1 MQTITKILKLD
12 GGAGSWCTEKGV
24 LTTTPSLAI
33 GLLARFNLDLRTKE
47 FDSESVLKSVRP
59 EEFSGVSNWY
69 LAVDA
74 DFNQETAPLVFKS
87 GTVVTVTTTAENRT
101 LLSFEAPNTETPAL
115 LEAVGKAKS
124 IALQIEIG
132 GFDSSGQLIFLA
144 QFPLQ
149 LHNRVWG
156 KGSEVPPEVASDP
169 EYLTAAQVKALIA
182 EATRSTTPGPAGTT
196 PHIGGN
202 GNWWIGESDTGVKAA
217 GKDGKDGED
226 AEPAQ
231 NGKDGKSAYQI
242 AIDNGFTG
250 TVTQWLEELK
260 GEPGT
265 GLQVNATGE
274 PAELHAYDDAPAGF
288 VFACSVVDDT
298 AKTTT
303 KYYYVKASDLEGDWC
318 EPPLIDTTYL
328 RTQEV
333 AALDAVPFKFEP
345 KEYLQFSL
353 KSYSNAWLAAV
364 TIDTEDGELQLL
376 PGTTGIKRVLRDKDG
391 MLKIWFGSAVP
402 TYETGKL
409 YFTQFLG
416 LADTGN
422 TPDIEDPDPEDPGNV
437 FEIRYGYLTDSA
449 LTSVT
454 QITPS
459 HLEQLT
465 SVTAASLD
473 KTSMGVVPAGSW
485 PVVVVP
491 EGYAAYKDDGLG
503 GMVPFAINNGAA
515 NTGANGIALEGI
527 GRVYG
532 EFKLAAAEIF
542 FYVRQV

>member
-47 FDSESVLKSVRP
+47 VDSESVLKSVRP

-69 LAVDA
+69 IAVDA
-74 DFNQETAPLVFKS
+74 DFNQATVPLVFKS

-101 LLSFEAPNTETPAL
+101 VLSFEAPNTGTSAL

-132 GFDSSGQLIFLA
+132 GFDSSGQLVFLA

-149 LHNRVWG
+149 LHNRVWV
-156 KGSEVPPEVASDP
+156 KGAEVPPEVASDP

-182 EATRSTTPGPAGTT
+182 EATRSETPGPPG
-196 PHIGGN
+196 PEGPP
-202 GNWWIGESDTGVKAA
+202 
-217 GKDGKDGED
+217 GKDGQTGPTGQTGQTGPTG
-226 AEPAQ
+226 A
-231 NGKDGKSAYQI
+231 DGKSAYQI
-242 AIDNGFTG
+242 AVDNGFAG

-274 PAELHAYDDAPAGF
+274 PAELHAYDDEKAGF

-303 KYYYVKASDLEGDWC
+303 KYYYVKASDHEGDWC

-328 RTQEV
+328 HTPEIRS
-333 AALDAVPFKFEP
+333 LDPVPFKFEP

-353 KSYSNAWLAAV
+353 KSYANAWLAAV
-364 TIDTEDGELQLL
+364 TIDTEDGDLQLL

-402 TYETGKL
+402 AYETGKL

-416 LADTGN
+416 LADIGN
-422 TPDIEDPDPEDPGNV
+422 TPDIEDPDPDV
-437 FEIRYGYLTDSA
+437 HLIYYGYITDPS

-454 QITPS
+454 QITPA

-465 SVTAASLD
+465 SVTAAGMG
-473 KTSMGVVPAGSW
+473 KTSLGIVPAGSW

-503 GMVPFAINNGAA
+503 RMAPFSTDNGATG
-515 NTGANGIALEGI
+515 TGANGTVIDGV
-527 GRVYG
+527 GKVYG
-532 EFKLAAAEIF
+532 EFKLADAEIF

>member
-1 MQTITKILKLD
+1 MQTLTKILKLD

-24 LTTTPSLAI
+24 LVTTPSLAI
-33 GLLARFNLDLRTKE
+33 GLLAKFNLDLRTRE
-47 FDSESVLKSVRP
+47 CDAESILKSVSP
-59 EEFSGVSNWY
+59 EEFSGVTNWY
-69 LAVDA
+69 IAVDA
-74 DFNQETAPLVFKS
+74 DFNQETAPLVFNY
-87 GTVVTVTTTAENRT
+87 GTVVSVTTTEGNKT
-101 LLSFEAPNTETPAL
+101 ILSFEAPNTETPAL

-132 GFDSSGQLIFLA
+132 GFDGAGQLVFLA

-149 LHNRVWG
+149 LHNRVWV

-182 EATRSTTPGPAGTT
+182 EATRSETPGPAGTT

-202 GNWWIGESDTGVKAA
+202 GNWWIGETDTGVKAA

-226 AEPAQ
+226 AEPAR
-231 NGKDGKSAYQI
+231 NGNDGKSAYQI
-242 AIDNGFTG
+242 AVDNGFAG

-274 PAELHAYDDAPAGF
+274 LAELHAYDDAPAGF
-288 VFACSVVDDT
+288 VFAASVVDSV

-328 RTQEV
+328 HTPEIRS
-333 AALDAVPFKFEP
+333 LDPVPFKYEP
-345 KEYLQFSL
+345 KEYLQLSL

-376 PGTTGIKRVLRDKDG
+376 PGTTGIKRVLRDKNG

-402 TYETGKL
+402 AYETGKL

-416 LADTGN
+416 LADTGS
-422 TPDIEDPDPEDPGNV
+422 TPDIPAPDV
-437 FEIRYGYLTDSA
+437 EIRYGYLTDPS
-449 LTSVT
+449 LTSVA
-454 QITPS
+454 QITPA
-459 HLEQLT
+459 HLTQLT
-465 SVTAASLD
+465 KVTAASLD
-473 KTSMGVVPAGSW
+473 KTSLGIVPAGSW

-503 GMVPFAINNGAA
+503 GLAPFALDNGMTG
-515 NTGANGIALEGI
+515 TGANGITIDGV
-527 GRVYG
+527 GQVYG
-532 EFKLAAAEIF
+532 EFKLADAEIF
-542 FYVRQV
+542 IYVRQV

>member
-1 MQTITKILKLD
+1 MQTIVALLKIT
-12 GGAGSWCTEKGV
+12 GSAGAWSTPYNKRSSTPEIMVGV
-24 LTTTPSLAI
+24 SAQL
-33 GLLARFNLDLRTKE
+33 RFDLRQNTCGSDGILLPYPAAE
-47 FDSESVLKSVRP
+47 LQSDAF
-59 EEFSGVSNWY
+59 Y
-69 LAVDA
+69 LALDVD
-74 DFNQETAPLVFKS
+74 FLQETSPKLLISSK
-87 GTVVTVTTTAENRT
+87 VT
-101 LLSFEAPNTETPAL
+101 LSKGSNGETFLDAVLPNTATPAIL
-115 LEAVGKAKS
+115 AVLAAKKN
-124 IALQIEIG
+124 LTLHGEIG
-132 GFDSSGQLIFLA
+132 GFSGSNGADCANWATGFDITLR
-144 QFPLQ
+144 
-149 LHNRVWG
+149 NRVYLG
-156 KGSEVPPEVASDP
+156 VEVPPEVTSDP

-182 EATRSTTPGPAGTT
+182 EATRSETPGPPG
-196 PHIGGN
+196 PEGPP
-202 GNWWIGESDTGVKAA
+202 
-217 GKDGKDGED
+217 GKDGQTGPEGQTGQTGLTG
-226 AEPAQ
+226 A
-231 NGKDGKSAYQI
+231 DGKSAYQI
-242 AIDNGFTG
+242 AVDNGFTG

-274 PAELHAYDDAPAGF
+274 PTELHAYDDAPAGF

-328 RTQEV
+328 HTPEIRSL
-333 AALDAVPFKFEP
+333 APVPFKFEA
-345 KEYLQFSL
+345 KEYLQLSL

-416 LADTGN
+416 LADIGN
-422 TPDIEDPDPEDPGNV
+422 TPDIEDPDPDV
-437 FEIRYGYLTDSA
+437 HLIYYGYITDPS

-454 QITPS
+454 QITPA

-465 SVTAASLD
+465 SVTAAGLG
-473 KTSMGVVPAGSW
+473 KTSLGIVPAGSW

-491 EGYAAYKDDGLG
+491 EDYAAYKDDGLG
-503 GMVPFAINNGAA
+503 GLAPFSTDNGATG
-515 NTGANGIALEGI
+515 TGANGTVIDGV
-527 GRVYG
+527 GKVYG
-532 EFKLAAAEIF
+532 EFKLADAEIF

>member
-1 MQTITKILKLD
+1 MQTISALLKIT
-12 GGAGSWCTEKGV
+12 GGAGTWSTQYNKRSSTPEIMVGV
-24 LTTTPSLAI
+24 AGRLRFDLRTSAIGPDGILLPYPAAELQSDAFYFALDIDFLQETSPKLLISDHVTLTTTDK
-33 GLLARFNLDLRTKE
+33 GETYLDA
-47 FDSESVLKSVRP
+47 VL
-59 EEFSGVSNWY
+59 
-69 LAVDA
+69 
-74 DFNQETAPLVFKS
+74 
-87 GTVVTVTTTAENRT
+87 
-101 LLSFEAPNTETPAL
+101 PNTATPEILKCLASKKTL
-115 LEAVGKAKS
+115 SLHG
-124 IALQIEIG
+124 EIG
-132 GFDSSGQLIFLA
+132 GYSGSNNADCANWAVGFELTLR
-144 QFPLQ
+144 
-149 LHNRVWG
+149 NRVYIGG
-156 KGSEVPPEVASDP
+156 KVPPEVSSDP

-202 GNWWIGESDTGVKAA
+202 GNWWIGETDTGVKAA
-217 GKDGKDGED
+217 GKDGED

-231 NGKDGKSAYQI
+231 NGNDGKSAYQI
-242 AIDNGFTG
+242 AVDNGFTG

-274 PAELHAYDDAPAGF
+274 PAELHTYDDEKAGF

-328 RTQEV
+328 HTPEIRP
-333 AALDAVPFKFEP
+333 LDPVPFKFEP

-353 KSYSNAWLAAV
+353 KSYANAWLAAV
-364 TIDTEDGELQLL
+364 TIDTADGELQLF
-376 PGTTGIKRVLRDKDG
+376 PGTTGLKRVLRDKDG

-402 TYETGKL
+402 AYETGKL

-416 LADTGN
+416 LADTGG
-422 TPDIEDPDPEDPGNV
+422 TPDIETPDPEDPGSDV
-437 FEIRYGYLTDSA
+437 EIRYGYLTDPS

-454 QITPS
+454 QITAA
-459 HLEQLT
+459 HLEQLS
-465 SVTAASLD
+465 SVTAAALG
-473 KTSMGVVPAGSW
+473 KTSLGVVPAGYW

-503 GMVPFAINNGAA
+503 GMVPFSIDNGAA
-515 NTGANGIALEGI
+515 NTGANGVTISGV
-527 GRVYG
+527 GKVYG
-532 EFKLAAAEIF
+532 EFKLASAEIF

>member
-1 MQTITKILKLD
+1 MQTIVALLKIT
-12 GGAGSWCTEKGV
+12 GSAGSWATQFGKRASAPEIMVGV
-24 LTTTPSLAI
+24 SAQL
-33 GLLARFNLDLRTKE
+33 RFDLRQNTCGSDGILLPYPAAE
-47 FDSESVLKSVRP
+47 LQSDAF
-59 EEFSGVSNWY
+59 Y
-69 LAVDA
+69 LALDVD
-74 DFNQETAPLVFKS
+74 FLQETSPKL
-87 GTVVTVTTTAENRT
+87 
-101 LLSFEAPNTETPAL
+101 LLSSKVTLSRGGNGETFLDAVLPNTATPAIL
-115 LEAVGKAKS
+115 AVLAAKKT
-124 IALQIEIG
+124 LTLHGEIG
-132 GFDSSGQLIFLA
+132 GFSGSNGADCADWATGFDITLR
-144 QFPLQ
+144 
-149 LHNRVWG
+149 NRVYLG
-156 KGSEVPPEVASDP
+156 VEVPPEVTSDP
-169 EYLTAAQVKALIA
+169 EYLTAAQVRALIA
-182 EATRSTTPGPAGTT
+182 EATRSETPGPAGTT

-202 GNWWIGESDTGVKAA
+202 GNWWIGETDTGVKAA

-226 AEPAQ
+226 AEPAR
-231 NGKDGKSAYQI
+231 NGNDGKSAYQI
-242 AIDNGFTG
+242 AVDNGFAG

-274 PAELHAYDDAPAGF
+274 LAELHAYDDAPAGF
-288 VFACSVVDDT
+288 VFAASVVDSV

-328 RTQEV
+328 HTPEIRS
-333 AALDAVPFKFEP
+333 LDPVPFKYEP
-345 KEYLQFSL
+345 KEYLQLSL

-376 PGTTGIKRVLRDKDG
+376 PGTTGIKRVLRDKNG

-402 TYETGKL
+402 AYETGKL

-416 LADTGN
+416 LTESITPEPEPDTA
-422 TPDIEDPDPEDPGNV
+422 T
-437 FEIRYGYLTDSA
+437 FYYGVLTDGTI
-449 LTSVT
+449 TSVT

-465 SVTAASLD
+465 SVTTSGLG
-473 KTSMGVVPAGSW
+473 KTSLGVVPAGSW

-503 GMVPFAINNGAA
+503 GMVPFSIDNGAA
-515 NTGANGIALEGI
+515 NTGANGITIDGV
-527 GRVYG
+527 GKVYG

>member
-47 FDSESVLKSVRP
+47 VDSESVLKSVRP

-69 LAVDA
+69 IAVDA
-74 DFNQETAPLVFKS
+74 DFNQATAPLVFKS

-101 LLSFEAPNTETPAL
+101 VLSFEAPNTGTSAL

-132 GFDSSGQLIFLA
+132 GFDSSGQLVFLA

-149 LHNRVWG
+149 LHNRVWV

-202 GNWWIGESDTGVKAA
+202 GNWWIGETDTGVKAA

-231 NGKDGKSAYQI
+231 NGNDGKSAYQI
-242 AIDNGFTG
+242 AVDNGFTG

-274 PAELHAYDDAPAGF
+274 LAELHAYDDEKAGF
-288 VFACSVVDDT
+288 VFAASVVDSV

-303 KYYYVKASDLEGDWC
+303 KYYYIKASDLEGDWC
-318 EPPLIDTTYL
+318 EPPLVDTTYL
-328 RTQEV
+328 KTEAINVLEPVTFSSAPGKDLLQ
-333 AALDAVPFKFEP
+333 LDLSAFP
-345 KEYLQFSL
+345 
-353 KSYSNAWLAAV
+353 NCWLAGV
-364 TIDTEDGELQLL
+364 TIDTEDGELQLN
-376 PGTTGIKRVLRDKDG
+376 PGTTGIKKVLRTKEG
-391 MLKIWFGSAVP
+391 FLHIWFGEAVP
-402 TYETGKL
+402 PFETGKL
-409 YFTQFLG
+409 YLTQFLG
-416 LADTGN
+416 LEGSVE
-422 TPDIEDPDPEDPGNV
+422 PEPEPDPGTGAT
-437 FEIRYGYLTDSA
+437 FYYGYLTDST

-454 QITPS
+454 QITAE
-459 HLEQLT
+459 HLAQLT
-465 SVTAASLD
+465 SVTGSGLG
-473 KTSMGVVPAGSW
+473 KTSLGVVPAGSW

-503 GMVPFAINNGAA
+503 GMVPFSTDNGAA
-515 NTGANGIALEGI
+515 GTGANGTVIDGV
-527 GRVYG
+527 GKVYG
-532 EFKLAAAEIF
+532 EFKLADAEIF
-542 FYVRQV
+542 IYVTKEA

>member
-1 MQTITKILKLD
+1 MQTLTKILKLD

-47 FDSESVLKSVRP
+47 TDAESILKSVKF
-59 EEFSGVSNWY
+59 EEFSGITNWY
-69 LAVDA
+69 IAVDA
-74 DFNQETAPLVFKS
+74 DFNQATAPLVFKS

-101 LLSFEAPNTETPAL
+101 VLSFEAPNTGTSAL

-132 GFDSSGQLIFLA
+132 GFDSSGQLVFLV

-149 LHNRVWG
+149 LHNRVWV

-182 EATRSTTPGPAGTT
+182 EATRSETPGPAGTT

-202 GNWWIGESDTGVKAA
+202 GNWWIGETDTGVKAA

-226 AEPAQ
+226 AEPAR
-231 NGKDGKSAYQI
+231 NGNDGKSAYQI
-242 AIDNGFTG
+242 AVDNGFAG

-274 PAELHAYDDAPAGF
+274 LAELHAYDDAPAGF
-288 VFACSVVDDT
+288 VFAASVVDSV

-328 RTQEV
+328 HTPEIRS
-333 AALDAVPFKFEP
+333 LDPVPFKYEP
-345 KEYLQFSL
+345 KEYLQLSL

-376 PGTTGIKRVLRDKDG
+376 PGTTGIKRVLRDKNG

-402 TYETGKL
+402 AYETGKL

-416 LADTGN
+416 LTESITPEPEPDTA
-422 TPDIEDPDPEDPGNV
+422 T
-437 FEIRYGYLTDSA
+437 FYYGVLTDGTI
-449 LTSVT
+449 TSVT
-454 QITPS
+454 QITAE
-459 HLEQLT
+459 HLTQLT
-465 SVTAASLD
+465 SVTAAGLG
-473 KTSMGVVPAGSW
+473 KTSLGIVPAGSW

-503 GMVPFAINNGAA
+503 GLAPFALDNGMTG
-515 NTGANGIALEGI
+515 TGANGTVIDGV
-527 GRVYG
+527 GKVYG

-542 FYVRQV
+542 FYVGQV

>member
-1 MQTITKILKLD
+1 MQTLTKILKLD

-24 LTTTPSLAI
+24 LVTTPSLAI
-33 GLLARFNLDLRTKE
+33 GLLAKFNLDLRTRE
-47 FDSESVLKSVRP
+47 CDAESILKSVSP
-59 EEFSGVSNWY
+59 EEFSGVTNWY
-69 LAVDA
+69 IAVDA
-74 DFNQETAPLVFKS
+74 DFNQETAPLVFNY
-87 GTVVTVTTTAENRT
+87 GTVVSVTTTEGNKT
-101 LLSFEAPNTETPAL
+101 ILSFEAPNTETPAL

-132 GFDSSGQLIFLA
+132 GFDGAGQLVFLA

-149 LHNRVWG
+149 LHNRVWV

-182 EATRSTTPGPAGTT
+182 EATRSETPGPAGTT

-202 GNWWIGESDTGVKAA
+202 GNWWIGETDTGVKAA

-226 AEPAQ
+226 AEPAR
-231 NGKDGKSAYQI
+231 NGNDGKSAYQI
-242 AIDNGFTG
+242 AVDNGFAG

-274 PAELHAYDDAPAGF
+274 LAELHAYDDAPAGF
-288 VFACSVVDDT
+288 VFAASVVDSV

-328 RTQEV
+328 HTPEIRS
-333 AALDAVPFKFEP
+333 LDPVPFKYEP
-345 KEYLQFSL
+345 KEYLQLSL

-391 MLKIWFGSAVP
+391 MLKIWFGAAVP
-402 TYETGKL
+402 AYETGKL

-416 LADTGN
+416 LADTGS
-422 TPDIEDPDPEDPGNV
+422 TPDIPAPDV
-437 FEIRYGYLTDSA
+437 EIRYGYLTDPS
-449 LTSVT
+449 LTSVA
-454 QITPS
+454 QITPA
-459 HLEQLT
+459 HLTQLT
-465 SVTAASLD
+465 KVTAASLD
-473 KTSMGVVPAGSW
+473 KTSLGIVPAGSW

-503 GMVPFAINNGAA
+503 GLAPFALDNGMTG
-515 NTGANGIALEGI
+515 TGANGITIDGV
-527 GRVYG
+527 GQVYG
-532 EFKLAAAEIF
+532 EFKLADAEIF
-542 FYVRQV
+542 IYVRQV

>member
-47 FDSESVLKSVRP
+47 VDSESVLKSVRP

-69 LAVDA
+69 IAVDA
-74 DFNQETAPLVFKS
+74 DFNQATAPLVFKS
-87 GTVVTVTTTAENRT
+87 GTVVTVKTTAENRT
-101 LLSFEAPNTETPAL
+101 VLSFEAPNTGTSAL
-115 LEAVGKAKS
+115 FEAVGKAKS

-132 GFDSSGQLIFLA
+132 GFDSSGQLVFLA

-149 LHNRVWG
+149 LHNRVWV
-156 KGSEVPPEVASDP
+156 KGAEVPPEVASDP

-196 PHIGGN
+196 PHIGDN

-231 NGKDGKSAYQI
+231 NGNDGKSAYQI
-242 AIDNGFTG
+242 AVDNGFTG
-250 TVTQWLEELK
+250 TVTQWLEQLK

-274 PAELHAYDDAPAGF
+274 PAELHAYADAPAGF
-288 VFACSVVDDT
+288 VFACSVVDDV

-328 RTQEV
+328 HTPEIRP
-333 AALDAVPFKFEP
+333 LDPVPFKFEP

-353 KSYSNAWLAAV
+353 KSYANAWLAAV

-391 MLKIWFGSAVP
+391 MLKIWFGAAVP
-402 TYETGKL
+402 AYETGKL

-416 LADTGN
+416 LADTGG
-422 TPDIEDPDPEDPGNV
+422 TPDIETPDPEEPGSV
-437 FEIRYGYLTDSA
+437 VEIRYGYLTDPS

-465 SVTAASLD
+465 SVTAAELG
-473 KTSMGVVPAGSW
+473 KTSLGVVPAGSW
-485 PVVVVP
+485 PVVIVP

-503 GMVPFAINNGAA
+503 GMVPFSIDNGAA